1 MKRKVKNNNIDLKSL
16 ISLPLFYAGV
26 ILLTVI
32 IVTFLSARFL
42 GIIAEQNRNAAI
54 DACYKVSLYRNVT
67 EKDKNVIT
75 TEDTIEPSLLKCLD
89 LKNIK

>member
-1 MKRKVKNNNIDLKSL
+1 MKKKMNTIDMKNVLSF
-16 ISLPLFYAGV
+16 SLFYPSVLVVG
-26 ILLTVI
+26 ILMAF
-32 IVTFLSARFL
+32 FLSLRL
-42 GIIAEQNRNAAI
+42 MNLVAEQNRNTAI

-75 TEDTIEPSLLKCLD
+75 TEDAIEPSLRKCLD